1 MDERDIEVVEAAPL
15 RYLLSIPPAPA
26 EGPRPVLCF
35 LHGYGEAAPMD
46 IRRALTMHG
55 PLRPGDPRTELIVVA
70 PQLPR
75 AGDVWHLYADAVRDI
90 VTAVHARHGGDL
102 RRTYLSGFSFGGNGV
117 FDLALAQPDLW
128 AALWAVDPTRVPQR
142 DPVRPVWLS
151 FGEVAR
157 RQSPDFVRVLG
168 LRAEGDRVGVDEGE
182 DHVGSA
188 ARAYRDERIYDWLL
202 SKGG

>member
-90 VTAVHARHGGDL
+90 VTAVHARHGGDP
-102 RRTYLSGFSFGGNGV
+102 RRTYLSGFRFGGNGV